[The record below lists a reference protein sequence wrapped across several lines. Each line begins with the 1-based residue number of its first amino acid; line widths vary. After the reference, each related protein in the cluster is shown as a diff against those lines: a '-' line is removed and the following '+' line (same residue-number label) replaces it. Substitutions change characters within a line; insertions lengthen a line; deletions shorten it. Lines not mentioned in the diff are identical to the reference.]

1 MASALDSDSD
11 SELSDEDTN
20 AHSTAANGTQ
30 HRGAM
35 IMNWDV
41 SGLIATSTNVDIV
54 IQDQDG
60 GGLLAAI
67 DAQSQSSS
75 YDITELF
82 TGSGTADISDFDDDQ
97 VYVNFY
103 FEDHSSTPNTSLT
116 GKTAFYIDFFSFH
129 SNGINNA
136 VYRCQCEET
145 GDGSGQYEGTVEYYM
160 INQNDC
166 LLYTSPS
173 PRD

>member
-1 MASALDSDSD
+1 MAEALDSDSD

-60 GGLLAAI
+60 GGLLGTI

-97 VYVNFY
+97 IYVNFY
-103 FEDHSSTPNTSLT
+103 FE
-116 GKTAFYIDFFSFH
+116 
-129 SNGINNA
+129 
-136 VYRCQCEET
+136 
-145 GDGSGQYEGTVEYYM
+145 
-160 INQNDC
+160 DC